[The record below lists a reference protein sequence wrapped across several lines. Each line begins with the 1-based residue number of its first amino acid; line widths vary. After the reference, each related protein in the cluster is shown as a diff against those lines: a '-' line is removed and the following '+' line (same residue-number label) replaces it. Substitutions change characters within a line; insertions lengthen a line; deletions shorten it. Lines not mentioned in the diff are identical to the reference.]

1 MSESTEHWLSLLLCV
16 HHNDSLIY
24 MTDPVLGCEQ
34 RVVSV
39 PEYADVSMKLYPN
52 PATNTLHV
60 EFEGLS
66 DPQGTLTVTNI
77 TGVAVLTR
85 ECNSP
90 VTQLDVSNLAPG
102 LYVVS
107 FRNGKG
113 VMVKKFVKL

>member
-1 MSESTEHWLSLLLCV
+1 MFYF
-16 HHNDSLIY
+16 I
-24 MTDPVLGCEQ
+24 P
-34 RVVSV
+34 
-39 PEYADVSMKLYPN
+39 
-52 PATNTLHV
+52 
-60 EFEGLS
+60 S

-107 FRNGKG
+107 FRNKNG
-113 VMVKKFVKL
+113 VAVRKFVKM